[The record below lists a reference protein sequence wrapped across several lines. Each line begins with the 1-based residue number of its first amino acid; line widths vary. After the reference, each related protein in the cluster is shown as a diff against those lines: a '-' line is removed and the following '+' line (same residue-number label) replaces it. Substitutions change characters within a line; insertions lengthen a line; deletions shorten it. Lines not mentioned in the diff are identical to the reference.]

1 MKQETPRPPTPGVQ
15 SHEDALLDEELD
27 ETFPASDPIPWT
39 HDPRTPEL
47 YLEDFAV
54 GRRFETATFEVTASD
69 IKAFAA
75 RFDPQ
80 PFHLDEDAA
89 RRSVFGGLAASG
101 WHTAAITMRLL
112 VTSRMRIPG
121 GMVGLGGEVSWP
133 RPTFAGDRLK
143 VESEVL
149 EVKPSNSKPD
159 RGVVKVHTR
168 AFNQDGVLV
177 AEFKR
182 LVLVPKKRNRP

>member
-1 MKQETPRPPTPGVQ
+1 M
-15 SHEDALLDEELD
+15 A
-27 ETFPASDPIPWT
+27 
-39 HDPRTPEL
+39 TPEL
-47 YLEDFAV
+47 YLEDFTV
-54 GRRFETATFEVTASD
+54 GRRFETATFDVTAAD
-69 IKAFAA
+69 IKAFAS

-112 VTSRMRIPG
+112 GTSRMRIPG

-133 RPTFAGDRLK
+133 RPTFAGDQLK

-149 EVKPSNSKPD
+149 EAKRSRSKPD
-159 RGVVKVHTR
+159 HGIVTLRHETKNQRGEVVQTAVVKI
-168 AFNQDGVLV
+168 F
-177 AEFKR
+177 
-182 LVLVPKKRNRP
+182 VPARD

>member
-80 PFHLDEDAA
+80 PFHLDDDAA
-89 RRSVFGGLAASG
+89 CRSVFRGLAASG

-112 VTSRMRIPG
+112 VTSRIRIPG
-121 GMVGLGGEVSWP
+121 GMVGLGGEISWP
-133 RPTFAGDRLK
+133 RPTFADDLLK

-149 EVKPSNSKPD
+149 EAKRSRSKPD
-159 RGVVKVHTR
+159 RGVVTMRHETK
-168 AFNQDGVLV
+168 NQRGEVVQTALI
-177 AEFKR
+177 KI
-182 LVLVPKKRNRP
+182 LVPARG

>member
-80 PFHLDEDAA
+80 PFHLDDDAA
-89 RRSVFGGLAASG
+89 RRSVFRGLAASG

-112 VTSRMRIPG
+112 VTSRIRIPG
-121 GMVGLGGEVSWP
+121 GMVGLGGEISWP
-133 RPTFAGDRLK
+133 RPTFADDLLK

-149 EVKPSNSKPD
+149 EAKRSRSKPD
-159 RGVVKVHTR
+159 RGVVTMRHETK
-168 AFNQDGVLV
+168 NQRGEVVQTALI
-177 AEFKR
+177 KI
-182 LVLVPKKRNRP
+182 LVPARG

>member
-1 MKQETPRPPTPGVQ
+1 VKQETPRPPTPGVQ

-80 PFHLDEDAA
+80 PFHLDDDAA
-89 RRSVFGGLAASG
+89 RRSVFRGLAASG

-112 VTSRMRIPG
+112 VTSRIRIPG
-121 GMVGLGGEVSWP
+121 GMVGLGGEISWP
-133 RPTFAGDRLK
+133 RPTFADDLLK

-149 EVKPSNSKPD
+149 EAKRSRSKPD
-159 RGVVKVHTR
+159 RGVVTMRHETK
-168 AFNQDGVLV
+168 NQRGEVVQTALI
-177 AEFKR
+177 KI
-182 LVLVPKKRNRP
+182 LVPARG